1 MFIHEDSCSLCRRDD
16 CDFITRCGHKFHHY
30 CIRERI
36 LYNPTCHRCKVD
48 ITDSRDIENHV
59 KSISIEIGVG
69 DVAPL
74 KPVKELSESEK
85 NAYLSTFIF
94 SCRIGNMQLFN
105 NLLEVGIDIN
115 AKDKNHV
122 SALSTAIM
130 NGSLE
135 IFDKL
140 IDLGIDIN
148 AKDEYH
154 VSALSTAI
162 NNESL
167 EIVDKLIDLGAEINV
182 LENEED
188 DPDDELSESNQLS
201 PLHHACRL
209 GNLKLVKRL
218 VERGADVDCIKMD
231 FTLDDWVTP
240 LHVASASGF
249 LEIVDFLSDLVSDI
263 NCQTRMDEYTA
274 LHFAVLKGE
283 SLGIV
288 RRLLASGAD
297 PLLQHH
303 DCGCALLYVCGRD
316 NVALFE
322 EFAMCGDE
330 RIMRAAFSYS
340 VFFGCIGIFS
350 RCIELS
356 VDINSLSTISYFLRP
371 ISLVSH
377 GSEFETEEGIS
388 AEGMPAL
395 HVAASRGHLVIVDKL
410 IELGADANARD
421 FRGKTP
427 LDYAIQFDQEEVI
440 KRLQDKLKV

>member
-59 KSISIEIGVG
+59 KSISNEKGVG
-69 DVAPL
+69 DIAPL

-105 NLLEVGIDIN
+105 NLLEVGIDMN

-130 NGSLE
+130 NG
-135 IFDKL
+135 
-140 IDLGIDIN
+140 N
-148 AKDEYH
+148 
-154 VSALSTAI
+154 
-162 NNESL
+162 L
-167 EIVDKLIDLGAEINV
+167 EIVDKLINLGAEINV

-218 VERGADVDCIKMD
+218 VELGADVDCIKMD
-231 FTLDDWVTP
+231 FILDDWVTP
-240 LHVASASGF
+240 LHVASANGF

-303 DCGCALLYVCGRD
+303 DCGCALLHVCGRD

-322 EFAMCGDE
+322 EFALCGDE

-340 VFFGCIGIFS
+340 VFFGCVGIFS
-350 RCIELS
+350 RCIELGI
-356 VDINSLSTISYFLRP
+356 DINSLITISYFLRP

-377 GSEFETEEGIS
+377 GSEFEDEEGIS

-410 IELGADANARD
+410 LELGADASARD